1 MPQVPDP
8 PFKRATSKQKSMR
21 SERQGAKLDGGH
33 TTPMS
38 GAGKKKGDYHAN
50 GYLIEDKITM
60 HDSFRVEG
68 SVLAKTEKE
77 ALEAG
82 MLPQWRI
89 TLPGHKLRIL
99 REDDYIYLEA
109 LANANRA

>member
-1 MPQVPDP
+1 MQVPDP

-50 GYLIEDKITM
+50 GYLVEDKDTA
-60 HDSFRVEG
+60 HDSYRIEK
-68 SVLAKTEKE
+68 SVILKTVGE
-77 ALEAG
+77 ALSAG
-82 MLPQWRI
+82 MLPMWRI
-89 TLPGHKLRIL
+89 SMPGLKLRVL
-99 REDDYIYLEA
+99 REDDYLYLEA
-109 LANANRA
+109 QAAKNE